1 MPTVTVN
8 DTQLYYEVHGT
19 GVPILFLHPP
29 LLTSANF
36 RHQQQQ
42 LADSFQVVTVDL
54 RGHGKSAA
62 SSVPVTYSVM
72 AEDLRQL
79 LDYLELKQVV
89 LCGYSSGGGI
99 AIEMMVTYPDRF
111 LGAALVS
118 TMPEVADV
126 RLKFWLFTAIGL
138 SSWNWS
144 KRLLALVVSIGNA
157 DSWMTFRELLRHS
170 VEGSRANVVQYYRAA
185 RHYSCTSEM
194 PRVRKPILLLYGK
207 KDKAFHKYAHELKKC
222 LPNAE
227 LAFLEGAN
235 HQIPTKNAAEM
246 HRLLRDWMNR
256 HFESPNS
263 VGTVVPELLTRLPE
277 GQEQVPLE

>member
-8 DTQLYYEVHGT
+8 GTQLYYEVHGT

-42 LADSFQVVTVDL
+42 LADDFQVVTVDL

-79 LDYLELKQVV
+79 LDHLQLDQVF
-89 LCGYSSGGGI
+89 LCGYSSGGGL
-99 AIEMMVTYPDRF
+99 ALEMMLTYPDRF
-111 LGAALVS
+111 LGAVLVS
-118 TMPEVADV
+118 AMQEVVDL
-126 RLKFWLFTAIGL
+126 RLKLRLFTAIGL
-138 SSWNWS
+138 SSWGWS
-144 KRLLALVVSIGNA
+144 NRLLAFAISVGNA
-157 DSWMTFRELLRHS
+157 DSWTMFRDLLRHA
-170 VEGSRANVVQYYRAA
+170 VEGNRANMKQYYRASK
-185 RHYSCTSEM
+185 RYSCARQV
-194 PRVRKPILLLYGK
+194 PKVRKPVLLIYGK
-207 KDKAFHKYAHELKKC
+207 KDKGFHRYAHELKNC

-227 LAFLEGAN
+227 LAFLEGAH

-246 HRLLRDWMNR
+246 NRLLRDWVNR